1 MADNVFPQHGDAP
14 DAANFAALAGTQTAS
29 SHLASGLGFT
39 VDYATPALDVDAGTA
54 FIVAPSMETASPDI
68 DPPETR
74 QSAGV
79 VVETDAKIALA
90 LTDGAT
96 NHVFLDANLGTDD
109 APEVVVNTTGDAP
122 SEASLKLGEVDTA
135 NDAKSDQWYLAA
147 EDGTLTFPDKAAADA
162 ASAALRVG
170 TVVYDRAGNSHYYV
184 TE

>member
-1 MADNVFPQHGDAP
+1 MTLRPIGKTDLRFALFPKEVDASTR
-14 DAANFAALAGTQTAS
+14 DSYYQNFAKFADSAAMTSIAVSSVVMDEVSTSSTAMDAVS
-29 SHLASGLGFT
+29 ESETAMDAVIASE
-39 VDYATPALDVDAGTA
+39 DIALD
-54 FIVAPSMETASPDI
+54 
-68 DPPETR
+68 R
-74 QSAGV
+74 
-79 VVETDAKIALA
+79 
-90 LTDGAT
+90 
-96 NHVFLDANLGTDD
+96 
-109 APEVVVNTTGDAP
+109 VVNTTGDAP